1 MGWTIIGTWRM
12 ALEGIEKS
20 SELLKNGRNSKDAVE
35 TAIKM
40 VEDFP

>member
-1 MGWTIIGTWRM
+1 MSWAIIGTWRM
-12 ALEGIEKS
+12 ALEGIENAA
-20 SELLKNGRNSKDAVE
+20 ELLANRGNSGDAVE